1 MDKFNFKKIIP
12 YVSAIIIFIVITMVY
27 LSPLFEGQ
35 RLKQD
40 DITRHKGMSKEIVDY
55 REKTGIDP
63 LWTNSMFGG
72 MPAYQISVKYK
83 GNLVRFIDD
92 ILHLGL
98 PHPAGLVF
106 LYMLGFFILL
116 IVLKIDPWLSIG
128 GAIAFGFS
136 SYFFII
142 LEAGHNSKAHA
153 IGYMAPVLAGIIL
166 TYRGKYI
173 IGGILTLLFLA
184 LEINAGHPQITY
196 YLFLLLLIFGIAE
209 FSGSVKS
216 KSLPSFIKASVIVL
230 LAGLIGVLTH
240 ITNLW
245 ATYEY
250 GKETIRG
257 KSELTT
263 NQENR
268 TSGLDKD
275 YATQWSY
282 GVVESFSLLVPNI
295 KGGAT
300 GLIGNNDYALNNVE
314 PQLKETVADN
324 ANHYWGDQPFTSG
337 PVYVGAIIVFL
348 FIYGLFIIKGRMKWW
363 LLVGTILSIMLA
375 WGKNFMP
382 LTSFFMD
389 YFPGYNKFR
398 AVSMTLVI
406 AELTLPILAL
416 FALNTILEDSAVF
429 KKKIKVFQ
437 YQVNPFYLSFGIT
450 AGIVLLFAVLPNVF
464 FNFLSDQEISG
475 IAQQKKSNPEYATQ
489 ITDFYANVEIARMS
503 ILRTDAFRSFVFILL
518 AGIVIWTFATNKIK
532 KGIAIGLIS
541 VLILVDMWSVNKRY
555 LNKENFISK
564 SKSEKPF
571 QKTRADELILKDV
584 DPNYRVLN
592 LTVDPFADAGTSYF
606 HKSIGGYH
614 GAKLRRYQELYDHH
628 IKGKLNINV
637 LNMLN
642 TKYIIQADDKKQPS
656 VYPNMQAL
664 GNAWFVEEIKQ
675 VENADAEIDAL
686 TDFNP
691 ETTAVVDERFIKY
704 LDGFKPGRDSTAQI
718 KLIKFAPND
727 LQYQANTSK
736 DQLAVF
742 SEIYYDKGWNAY
754 VDGIL
759 TPHFRVNYVLRGM
772 IVPAGKHLVEY
783 KFEPKVFAV
792 GEKISLASSILL
804 ILLVI
809 GGGVW
814 EIRKLLQKPASH

>member
-1 MDKFNFKKIIP
+1 MKKLPFKKIIP
-12 YVSAIIIFIVITMVY
+12 YISAILLFIVISLVY
-27 LSPLFEGQ
+27 LYPLLEGQ

-40 DITRHKGMSKEIVDY
+40 DITRHKGMSKEIVDF
-55 REKTGIDP
+55 RSKTRTEP

-72 MPAYQISVKYK
+72 MPAYQISVLYK
-83 GNLVRFIDD
+83 GNLVRYFDKI
-92 ILHLGL
+92 IMLGL
-98 PHPAGLVF
+98 PHPARLVF

-116 IVLKIDPWLSIG
+116 IVLKVDPWLSIT

-142 LEAGHNSKAHA
+142 IEAGHNSKAHA
-153 IGYMAPVLAGIIL
+153 IGYIAPVLAGVIL

-173 IGGILTLLFLA
+173 VGGILTLLFLA

-196 YLFLLLLIFGIAE
+196 YLFLLLLIYAVAE
-209 FSGSVKS
+209 FAGAVKS
-216 KSLPSFIKASVIVL
+216 RTLPSFIKASVILMV
-230 LAGLIGVLTH
+230 AGLVGMFTH

-263 NQENR
+263 NLENK

-282 GVVESFSLLVPNI
+282 GIGESFSLLVPNI

-300 GLIGNNDYALNNVE
+300 GLIGENDYALKNVD
-314 PQLKETVADN
+314 PQLKETVANN

-337 PVYVGAIIVFL
+337 PVYAGAIIVLL
-348 FIYGLFIIKGRMKWW
+348 FIYGLFVIKGRMKWW
-363 LLVGTILSIMLA
+363 LLIGTLLSIMLA
-375 WGKNFMP
+375 WGKNFIP
-382 LTSFFMD
+382 LTNFFLD
-389 YFPGYNKFR
+389 YFPAYNKFR

-406 AELTLPILAL
+406 AEVTLPILAL
-416 FALNTILEDSAVF
+416 LALNKILTEPSVF
-429 KKKIKVFQ
+429 KKKIKVFK
-437 YQVNPFYLSFGIT
+437 YQINPFYLSIGIM
-450 AGIVLLFAVLPNVF
+450 AGIVLLFAIMPNVF

-489 ITDFYANVEIARMS
+489 ITEFYNNVEIARRA
-503 ILRTDAFRSFVFILL
+503 IFKADAFRSLVFIIL
-518 AGIVIWTFATNKIK
+518 AGVVILIYVNGKLK

-541 VLILVDMWSVNKRY
+541 LLILVDMWSVNKRY
-555 LNKENFISK
+555 LNNENFVSK

-571 QKTRADELILKDV
+571 QKTRADELILKDT

-592 LTVDPFADAGTSYF
+592 VTVDPFADAGTSYF

-628 IKGKLNINV
+628 IKGKFNMSV

-642 TKYIIQADDKKQPS
+642 TKYIIQPDDKKQPS
-656 VYPNMQAL
+656 VYPNMKAL
-664 GNAWFVEEIKQ
+664 GNAWFVEK
-675 VENADAEIDAL
+675 VKWVKNADEELDAL
-686 TDFNP
+686 GDFDP
-691 ETTAVVDERFIKY
+691 ETTAIIDERFSKFT
-704 LDGFKPGRDSTAQI
+704 DGFTPDYDSTALI
-718 KLIKFAPND
+718 KLIDYTPNH
-727 LQYQANTSK
+727 LQYQVNSHK
-736 DQLAVF
+736 DQLTVF
-742 SEIYYDKGWNAY
+742 SEIYYEKGWNAY
-754 VDGIL
+754 VDGTP

-772 IVPAGKHLVEY
+772 IIPAGKHLVEF
-783 KFEPKVFAV
+783 KFEPKVFKV
-792 GEKISLASSILL
+792 GEKVSFASSLL
-804 ILLVI
+804 VILLVL
-809 GGGVW
+809 GLGFY
-814 EIRKLLQKPASH
+814 EIRNYFRKAE